1 MSLSK
6 KPTFI
11 LGVGAQKTGTTWL
24 HKQLSQCNSVNMG
37 CLKEY
42 HIWDANFNPLM
53 QSFIAHSK
61 KNETSVHRLRRLM
74 QNTYGAYEAYFLSLI
89 NQNIRI
95 TGDITPSYSMLNSEQ
110 LITIKERLESSGF
123 NVKIVYFMRDPVMRS
138 WSALRMEL
146 KEKIQSGLKIDNRA
160 LLSEFESFY
169 TSPLCQARTK
179 YKDTV
184 NAIRSSFEKNQI
196 FIGFYEN
203 IFQINN
209 LQALSDFLE
218 INLVN
223 ANIETK
229 INTSPSFELTF
240 EKYMQ
245 CHKYYS
251 EVYAYCFDEFP
262 ITKELWGN
270 LIVR

>member
-1 MSLSK
+1 MNK
-6 KPTFI
+6 
-11 LGVGAQKTGTTWL
+11 
-24 HKQLSQCNSVNMG
+24 
-37 CLKEY
+37 LK
-42 HIWDANFNPLM
+42 
-53 QSFIAHSK
+53 
-61 KNETSVHRLRRLM
+61 
-74 QNTYGAYEAYFLSLI
+74 
-89 NQNIRI
+89 
-95 TGDITPSYSMLNSEQ
+95 
-110 LITIKERLESSGF
+110 
-123 NVKIVYFMRDPVMRS
+123 
-138 WSALRMEL
+138 
-146 KEKIQSGLKIDNRA
+146 
-160 LLSEFESFY
+160 
-169 TSPLCQARTK
+169 
-179 YKDTV
+179 
-184 NAIRSSFEKNQI
+184 
-196 FIGFYEN
+196 N